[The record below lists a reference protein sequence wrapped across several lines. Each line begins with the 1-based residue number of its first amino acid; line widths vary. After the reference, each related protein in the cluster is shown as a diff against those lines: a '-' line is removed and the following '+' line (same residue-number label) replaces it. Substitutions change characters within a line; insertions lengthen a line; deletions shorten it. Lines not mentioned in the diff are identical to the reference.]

1 MGRRLL
7 KPGAIAFLLLF
18 ATNVLSAEGSLSDLQ
33 RISSS
38 FLGYDLQYRVYT
50 PANATAEPGLPSL
63 YVTDGEAYLGQ
74 GNFKQ
79 VLDAAID
86 SGAIKPVLVVFLD
99 SRNPDNLQEDRRHS
113 QFMCNTD
120 FAKFFAGELMPAISR
135 NYPVSQSREDRVIL
149 GLSFGGLN
157 SACFGLMLSELFS
170 GIAMQ
175 SPASGGH
182 VEVVRE
188 LYDEKEKLPLKI
200 YLSVGTVNDNLD
212 DVKRFRRTLKN
223 KGYDLTYHKVR
234 KGHDW
239 DNWGPLLDE
248 ILLTFFGSA
257 R

>member
-1 MGRRLL
+1 MG
-7 KPGAIAFLLLF
+7 PAFRKLGVIGGLLLF
-18 ATNVLSAEGSLSDLQ
+18 ATNALSAEGTLSDLQ

-50 PANATAEPGLPSL
+50 PANSSAGDGLPTL
-63 YVTDGEAYLGQ
+63 YVTDGEAYLGG

-79 VLDAAID
+79 VLDAAIS
-86 SGAIKPVLVVFLD
+86 SGAVEPVLVVFLD

-113 QFMCNTD
+113 QFMCNTE
-120 FAKFFAGELMPAISR
+120 FAKFFAGELVPSISR
-135 NYPVSQSREDRVIL
+135 NHPVSQSREDRVIL
-149 GLSFGGLN
+149 GSSFGGLN
-157 SACFGLMLSELFS
+157 SACFGLMLSDLFS

-175 SPASGGH
+175 SPASGQH

-188 LYDEKEKLPLKI
+188 LYEEKDRLPLKI
-200 YLSVGTVNDNLD
+200 YLSVGTINDNLN

-248 ILLTFFGSA
+248 VLLTFFASA
-257 R
+257 Q